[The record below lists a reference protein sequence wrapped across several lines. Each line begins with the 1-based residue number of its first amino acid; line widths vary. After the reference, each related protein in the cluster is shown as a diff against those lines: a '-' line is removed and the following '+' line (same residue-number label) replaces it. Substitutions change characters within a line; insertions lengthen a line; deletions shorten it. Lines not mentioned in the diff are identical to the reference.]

1 MRTQAQIEAAR
12 RNGAKSRGP
21 VTAEGK
27 ARSSRNAVRHGLCSQ
42 TPATI
47 AALDPAGWSETLDEA
62 VRDFRPVTREEHDLV
77 AEIAAA
83 RWRIARAVRVE
94 SAAGGAALTP
104 FAALGVATELRTT
117 SFKPP
122 SPPSPPPTVMKL
134 PSTAPTRE
142 PSRPCSLSR
151 TQHRRFSRTN
161 PTCELRKSPSDQ
173 QNVRVADAGP
183 DSPNPSGNLS
193 SHPRP
198 AQTSKRR
205 KLETCQNGHVPPQQT
220 RATVFLPAGHVNR
233 NGAE

>member
-94 SAAGGAALTP
+94 SAAGGAALTTFRSTRRRNP
-104 FAALGVATELRTT
+104 IADDKFQAALAAFATSDRYETTIDRAYEGAVAALLT
-117 SFKPP
+117 S
-122 SPPSPPPTVMKL
+122 
-134 PSTAPTRE
+134 RE
-142 PSRPCSLSR
+142 PNTDGFLERTRPASFERARQINKMYELPMPALIRR
-151 TQHRRFSRTN
+151 TQ
-161 PTCELRKSPSDQ
+161 
-173 QNVRVADAGP
+173 AG
-183 DSPNPSGNLS
+183 
-193 SHPRP
+193 
-198 AQTSKRR
+198 T
-205 KLETCQNGHVPPQQT
+205 
-220 RATVFLPAGHVNR
+220 
-233 NGAE
+233 